1 LLPATSRLRR
11 IVHHP
16 ALPYPS
22 IGAFMKELR
31 QQEGIAARALEFLIL
46 TAARSGEGRGAV
58 WTEFNL
64 ADRLWVIPGERMK
77 AGREHRVPL
86 SDPALT
92 ILERLGAAPQQELS
106 ELVFPLG
113 PMAMSRVLKGIPGG
127 AGLTTHG
134 FRSSFRD
141 YCAELT
147 AYPYEVAELALA
159 HGVGNA
165 TARAYQRGDLFDKR
179 RRLMEDWGQF
189 CAAQPATGSVI
200 LIRGAAAIG

>member
-1 LLPATSRLRR
+1 
-11 IVHHP
+11 
-16 ALPYPS
+16 
-22 IGAFMKELR
+22 MKELR
-31 QQEGIAARALEFLIL
+31 KQEGIAARALEFLIL
-46 TAARSGEGRGAV
+46 TAARTGEVRGAV
-58 WTEFNL
+58 WREFNL

-141 YCAELT
+141 WAAECT

-165 TARAYQRGDLFDKR
+165 TARAYQRGDLFEKR
-179 RRLMEDWGQF
+179 RRLMQDWADF
-189 CAAQPATGSVI
+189 CVGRPATGSVI
-200 LIRGAAAIG
+200 PIHRAAAIG

>member
-1 LLPATSRLRR
+1 
-11 IVHHP
+11 
-16 ALPYPS
+16 
-22 IGAFMKELR
+22 MKELR

-46 TAARSGEGRGAV
+46 TAARTGEVLGAP
-58 WTEFNL
+58 WTEVDTKK
-64 ADRLWVIPGERMK
+64 AIWTIPGERMK

-92 ILERLGAAPQQELS
+92 IVERLVAAPQQGLS

-147 AYPYEVAELALA
+147 AYPYEVAELALGLA
-159 HGVGNA
+159 VVA
-165 TARAYQRGDLFDKR
+165 DLALLARGRDR
-179 RRLMEDWGQF
+179 
-189 CAAQPATGSVI
+189 
-200 LIRGAAAIG
+200 